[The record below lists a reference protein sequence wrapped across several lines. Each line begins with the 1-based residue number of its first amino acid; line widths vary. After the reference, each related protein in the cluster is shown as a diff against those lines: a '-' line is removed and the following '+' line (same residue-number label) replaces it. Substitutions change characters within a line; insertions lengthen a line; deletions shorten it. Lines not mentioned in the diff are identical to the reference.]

1 MIGFDG
7 GGSENSSLRAKRF
20 LVEGL
25 HDENSKRNI
34 FFFFLKGKTQGYT
47 GELGLEIIQ

>member
-1 MIGFDG
+1 MAIKPGWSSQPEAMIGFDG

-25 HDENSKRNI
+25 HDEKSKRNI
-34 FFFFLKGKTQGYT
+34 FFFFF
-47 GELGLEIIQ
+47 ER